1 MYNETFAFIRE
12 QFDSTN
18 FIPLHEPRF
27 AGNEK
32 KYLNDCIDST
42 FVSSVGKY
50 VDQFEQSVAD
60 FVGSSHAVAV
70 VNGTQGLFVALK
82 SLGIDGSC
90 EVLTQSLTFVATA
103 NAIHYSGA
111 TPVFI
116 DVDQATLGLSPAALK
131 NFLQQ
136 HTELRDGR
144 RVNKTSGRTIAACL
158 PMHTCGHPCQI
169 EELQQIC
176 AENNIQLVEDAAE
189 SLGSLAAG
197 KHTGRFGCI
206 GIFSF
211 NGNKVITTGGGG
223 MLVTDDTDL
232 ANKLRHLTTTAKVAH
247 RWEFIHDEVGYNFR
261 LPNIN
266 AALGLAQMEQLPN
279 FLEKKRQLASNY
291 RDFFTDRDIVYIDQ
305 PTDSQSN
312 FWLNT
317 VLLPSEELKEAFLEQ
332 ANDQGIGARSLWRPM
347 HLLEIYRH
355 CQRDTQDCAEEI
367 YRRAVNI
374 PSSVRV

>member
-1 MYNETFAFIRE
+1 
-12 QFDSTN
+12 
-18 FIPLHEPRF
+18 
-27 AGNEK
+27 
-32 KYLNDCIDST
+32 
-42 FVSSVGKY
+42 
-50 VDQFEQSVAD
+50 
-60 FVGSSHAVAV
+60 
-70 VNGTQGLFVALK
+70 
-82 SLGIDGSC
+82 
-90 EVLTQSLTFVATA
+90 
-103 NAIHYSGA
+103 
-111 TPVFI
+111 
-116 DVDQATLGLSPAALK
+116 
-131 NFLQQ
+131 
-136 HTELRDGR
+136 
-144 RVNKTSGRTIAACL
+144 
-158 PMHTCGHPCQI
+158 
-169 EELQQIC
+169 
-176 AENNIQLVEDAAE
+176 
-189 SLGSLAAG
+189 
-197 KHTGRFGCI
+197 
-206 GIFSF
+206 
-211 NGNKVITTGGGG
+211 